1 MAAVT
6 ENAKPT
12 TNVNGNQRELY
23 FNTITVVTTGDTLF
37 VPLRTVNEMESN
49 DPAGITK
56 MAATAAAGGSTI
68 TFTGTAANLVFKVT
82 GV

>member
-6 ENAKPT
+6 QNNSPI
-12 TNVNGNQRELY
+12 TNVNGSQREMY

-37 VPLRTVNEMESN
+37 VPMRTVNEMECN
-49 DPAGITK
+49 DTAITK
-56 MAATAAAGGSTI
+56 MAATAATGGSTI
-68 TFTGTAANLVFKVT
+68 TFTGTAANLKFKVT